1 MLRLKLQE
9 ALAKK
14 SFTEGRRIDWIEVAS
29 HTDIHRVTLSKLM
42 NHRGYNTSMSILDRL
57 CRYFSCK
64 IEDLVEYVPDEL
76 LEGTSASSIGNTE
89 AAATSSQAGPKKLL
103 ATIFTPVKV
112 AKRGRPRAPR
122 KNE

>member
-14 SFTEGRRIDWIEVAS
+14 SFSEGRRIDWLEVAS

-42 NHRGYNTSMSILDRL
+42 NQRGYNTSMSILDRL
-57 CRYFSCK
+57 CRYFKCQ

-76 LEGTSASSIGNTE
+76 LEGTPTSSIRSTE
-89 AAATSSQAGPKKLL
+89 AAATSSQESLKEQQETPYV
-103 ATIFTPVKV
+103 PVKV

-122 KNE
+122 KSD